1 MKNRLFI
8 FMVITLVALLSV
20 CTRAATDS
28 GEIEAKI
35 KLAVDYLLAPG
46 EPGEDAKAGFK
57 LLIEAIEMAAPETEF
72 PAEFGKKI
80 SKAKKLFDSTSL
92 FNQEAIYLI
101 RDSYVL
107 AHSGKEFQMP
117 KSITNIKQAKE
128 YAFKQLDAARKYLK
142 QREVDECVKILLE
155 IAIMIVT
162 PIT

>member
-8 FMVITLVALLSV
+8 FVVIAWVALLSV
-20 CTRAATDS
+20 CTRGATDT

-46 EPGEDAKAGFK
+46 GPGEDEKAGFK
-57 LLIEAIEMAAPETEF
+57 LLIEAIEMTAPETEF

-80 SKAKKLFDSTSL
+80 SKAKKLFDSTSIL
-92 FNQEAIYLI
+92 NQEGISLI
-101 RDSYVL
+101 KDSYVL

-117 KSITNIKQAKE
+117 DNISSIKQAKE
-128 YAFKQLDAARKYLK
+128 YARKRIEEARKYLK
-142 QREVDECVKILLE
+142 QGESSDCAKILLE
-155 IAIMIVT
+155 IALMIVT